1 MQNRLTTV
9 TRWTLSSGTSQDYK
23 FLCLL
28 IYLIQKSILNTLL
41 LYSPTITLV
50 WIPIWASFLWLI
62 DDSYLK
68 LEVKYWN
75 NTRCLADLKNGTK
88 LGCEK
93 AEIILM
99 AQSDRET
106 EIFRLL
112 PKYDSIPTTSSPGVT
127 FHILNSW
134 YNEDPNQSKWI
145 LTERKHPL
153 GPYIKPNISPA
164 PVPVHPKK
172 LQRIKNP
179 IDLIGAM
186 CNWQYTIT
194 ILSEE
199 SESAIKELGKCVQD
213 EQISTNW
220 KK

>member
-134 YNEDPNQSKWI
+134 YNEDPNQSKWLWANSGVPMRCSNVLSFLMLLPFSYPIAGVQCNLDLLVKSHYSKLSLNCPESLWHLI
-145 LTERKHPL
+145 LFGTSRL
-153 GPYIKPNISPA
+153 LTRTLNVY
-164 PVPVHPKK
+164 
-172 LQRIKNP
+172 
-179 IDLIGAM
+179 
-186 CNWQYTIT
+186 
-194 ILSEE
+194 
-199 SESAIKELGKCVQD
+199 
-213 EQISTNW
+213 
-220 KK
+220 